1 MTILSSRCSN
11 KNLDTVPLVN
21 NKCVYYT
28 LKNLL
33 EDFPGGAVVKT
44 VSSQFREPGFDIWSG
59 NLIPHA
65 PTKSSA
71 ATTKEPTCH
80 T

>member
-33 EDFPGGAVVKT
+33 EDFPGGPVVKT

-65 PTKSSA
+65 PTKSST

>member
-1 MTILSSRCSN
+1 MGCSN
-11 KNLDTVPLVN
+11 KNLYTVPLAD

-28 LKNLL
+28 FKNLL
-33 EDFPGGAVVKT
+33 DDFPGGPVVKT
-44 VSSQFREPGFDIWSG
+44 VSSQFREPGCDIWSG

-65 PTKSSA
+65 PAKSST
-71 ATTKEPTCH
+71 ATTIEPTGH